1 MISAK
6 LPQVRL
12 QHMLENIDGVLDI
25 TAGQT
30 ISAILESFVL
40 IRATERAL
48 QIISEAAKELP
59 PDVRDREPG
68 VPWKNIIGIGNLLRH
83 EYYRLDPG
91 GARRHPHEWVAAA
104 ACRRA
109 ATVGA
114 VQSLSRIVLVHQ
126 RNPAQFPS

>member
-83 EYYRLDPG
+83 EYYRLDPAVLDDILTNG
-91 GARRHPHEWVAAA
+91 LPPL
-104 ACRRA
+104 RA
-109 ATVGA
+109 A
-114 VQSLSRIVLVHQ
+114 VL
-126 RNPAQFPS
+126 RLLEQFKA